1 MTNQTLLKELKKELA
16 YFKFLADL
24 AKKPSQAIALAIN
37 IQAIQDDITLVQTR
51 IKTTKLC

>member
-1 MTNQTLLKELKKELA
+1 MTNQTLLKELKKELD

-37 IQAIQDDITLVQTR
+37 IQAIQDDITLVKTR
-51 IKTTKLC
+51 IKTTKTC

>member
-51 IKTTKLC
+51 IKTTKTC

>member
-1 MTNQTLLKELKKELA
+1 MTNQTLLKELKKELD

-51 IKTTKLC
+51 IKATKTC